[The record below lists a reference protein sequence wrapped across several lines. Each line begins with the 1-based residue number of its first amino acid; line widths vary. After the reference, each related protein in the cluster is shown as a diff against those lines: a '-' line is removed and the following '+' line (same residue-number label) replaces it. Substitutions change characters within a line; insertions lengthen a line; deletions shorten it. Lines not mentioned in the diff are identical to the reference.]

1 MDYKPFSNTV
11 VVFKEPTVNK
21 IVPKSGQR
29 AGKDTFVV
37 EFKAYHPTF
46 EKKQDGSFERKDS
59 VFFTVQQF
67 SGSEKTANTLA
78 QHVKEGMT
86 LEVRGDCVEKSF
98 QGRDG
103 TSKTENIITAKGIAA
118 SLTQPGLSVSYEKPK
133 AKSKGQER

>member
-37 EFKAYHPTF
+37 EFKAYHPSF

-59 VFFTVQQF
+59 VFSPFNSF
-67 SGSEKTANTLA
+67 SVLK
-78 QHVKEGMT
+78 K
-86 LEVRGDCVEKSF
+86 
-98 QGRDG
+98 
-103 TSKTENIITAKGIAA
+103 
-118 SLTQPGLSVSYEKPK
+118 QPTRLLSMSRK
-133 AKSKGQER
+133 A